1 VNDAKER
8 TDGDP
13 EGTEARLRKEDEGMQ
28 VHAELMRAKAQ
39 DVLGAEIPIMSET
52 ESAEKYNDAVKAG
65 RSLAPADGSGA
76 EELKTSRMQL
86 LRDLLPSQQFERVF
100 RDNLRFLRSKD
111 VNSSEFFDFVK
122 DMFERAAPMLES
134 SA

>member
-1 VNDAKER
+1 MNDAKER